1 MEPRSQ
7 APKPERVLTP
17 AAEPEITT
25 GTSSATP
32 TTESQLVALLSESR
46 READSLRRE
55 LAAVR
60 KKADADNRRLQAL
73 SINSAEH
80 QVHVFQERLARAEA
94 ALEEADARSRLVE
107 QHWLQVDRYLSLVQY
122 QAADAR
128 RAFSRLMEQDNGG
141 YLVLPDESQRR
152 ERRGDI
158 PLRDL
163 SASGIYSN
171 RAPFDP
177 RPPHRG
183 SPSIPESHPPRR
195 SPDYN
200 IRLPPLLP
208 PRRPSTSASAP
219 RSPPAVEE
227 ERRYIDAYTSDGSP
241 PHKRPRRG
249 SGSRPQSPRSP
260 SPVPHRRASTSAPRP
275 HEHLRARPPEP
286 MHHHHR
292 AMPPPSLLPAPRQ
305 DAHHRPIVPR
315 GQPPLQFIQHAPPR
329 PPTPPRLPTP
339 PPRPPTPPRTGF
351 ADASAPQHQYQH
363 RFHLSSTPYNHGA
376 RRVVRPG
383 AYETVVF
390 ALDSDASSVAP
401 AREVDEEPPVG
412 GGRAKAAGRR

>member
-1 MEPRSQ
+1 MEPRSP
-7 APKPERVLTP
+7 APKPERTLAP
-17 AAEPEITT
+17 AAEPQNTA

-60 KKADADNRRLQAL
+60 KKADADDRRLQAL

-107 QHWLQVDRYLSLVQY
+107 QHWLQVDQYLSFVQH

-128 RAFSRLMEQDNGG
+128 RAFSRLMEQDDGG
-141 YLVLPDESQRR
+141 YLVLPDQSQRR

-158 PLRDL
+158 PSRDL
-163 SASGIYSN
+163 GGTALHSY

-183 SPSIPESHPPRR
+183 SPSIPESHHPPRR

-227 ERRYIDAYTSDGSP
+227 DRRYNDGSP

-249 SGSRPQSPRSP
+249 SGSHPQSPRSL
-260 SPVPHRRASTSAPRP
+260 SPVPHRRASTSATRP
-275 HEHLRARPPEP
+275 HEPPRVRHPEP
-286 MHHHHR
+286 LRQHR
-292 AMPPPSLLPAPRQ
+292 AMLPPPLLPAPRQ
-305 DAHHRPIVPR
+305 DAPHRPIVPR
-315 GQPPLQFIQHAPPR
+315 GPPPLQFIQHAPPR
-329 PPTPPRLPTP
+329 PPTPPRLPSP
-339 PPRPPTPPRTGF
+339 PPRLPTPS
-351 ADASAPQHQYQH
+351 ADAAAPQHQYQH

-401 AREVDEEPPVG
+401 PREVDEEPPAGG
-412 GGRAKAAGRR
+412 GGRRGRGEDRR